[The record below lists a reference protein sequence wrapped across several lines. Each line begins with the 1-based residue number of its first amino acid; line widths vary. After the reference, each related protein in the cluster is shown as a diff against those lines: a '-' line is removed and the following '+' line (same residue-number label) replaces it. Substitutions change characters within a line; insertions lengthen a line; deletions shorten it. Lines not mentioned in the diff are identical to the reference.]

1 MSKSFIKFA
10 WITLVFIYLVVIAG
24 SIVRSTGSGM
34 GCPDWPKC
42 FDSYIPPTSAE
53 QLPANYKEI
62 YAKKRQSK
70 VDKFSNLLS
79 SIGLKHQAK
88 ALLNDDSLLQEQPFN
103 WKNTWTEYGNRLVGF
118 TAGNLVL
125 IQFIWL
131 MLKFNQRKKLAL
143 LALINLILMGFE
155 GWLGAIVVATNL
167 VPWVLTL
174 HMFFALII
182 IWIQIKIILIAKNK
196 SYSFNITPSFKW
208 MFYFAILLTMV
219 QIILGSQVRQEIDF
233 LIADHV
239 ERHQWIGQMDTDFYF
254 HRSFFWVVLMVNGF
268 LFWFNQKN
276 NYGLKTINLI
286 ISLIGVEFITGI
298 LFSYAGMPA
307 FIQPIHL
314 LVATVLLGVQL
325 YTLQFFN
332 QSRPKRFLE

>member
-1 MSKSFIKFA
+1 MSKSFIKLA
-10 WITLVFIYLVVIAG
+10 WVTLVFIYLVVIAG

-53 QLPANYKEI
+53 QLPDNYKEI
-62 YAKKRQSK
+62 YASKRQSK
-70 VDKFSNLLS
+70 VNKFSKLLIA
-79 SIGLKHQAK
+79 IGLKDKAE
-88 ALLNDDSLLQEQPFN
+88 ALLNDESLLQEQDFN

-125 IQFIWL
+125 IQLIWL
-131 MLKFNQRKKLAL
+131 MLKFNQRRKLVL

-182 IWIQIKIILIAKNK
+182 IWVQIKIILIAKNK
-196 SYSFNITPSFKW
+196 SYAFKIKPEFKW
-208 MFYFAILLTMV
+208 LFYGSILLTML
-219 QIILGSQVRQEIDF
+219 QIILGAQVRQEIDF
-233 LIADHV
+233 LMADNV
-239 ERHQWIGQMDTDFYF
+239 ERHQWIGQMDIDFYF
-254 HRSFFWVVLMVNGF
+254 HRSFFWVVLLANGV
-268 LFWFNQKN
+268 LFWLNQKN

-286 ISLIGVEFITGI
+286 IILIAIEFITGI

-307 FIQPIHL
+307 FIQPVHL
-314 LVATVLLGVQL
+314 LVATLLLGVQL
-325 YTLQFFN
+325 FTLQFFN
-332 QSRPKRFLE
+332 YKSESLIR